1 MFEHFDKAYC
11 INLASRED
19 RLQRVQKEF
28 KEKGLSK
35 FFERF
40 PAVNFRKYDIASEY
54 DGTIGPYHVV
64 PNAGC
69 LASHR
74 EIVKKANEEGLENVL
89 VFEDDVQFTAELK
102 GLTAS
107 VEDLKKQNWGL
118 FYLGATIE
126 EKMVAV
132 TERLFQTSC
141 AKATHAV
148 AYNHTVYGDILRLV
162 PEDPEE
168 LLKFISKHTAVD
180 NFLIKEIQSKHN
192 TFICNPMVAVQGR
205 SFSDIVQMNI
215 DYSHDQMRL
224 FQENT
229 PEAYFVEN
237 HR

>member
-1 MFEHFDKAYC
+1 MLDYFESVYC
-11 INLASRED
+11 INLAARED
-19 RLQRVQKEF
+19 RLQRVQEEF
-28 KEKGLSK
+28 GDKGLSK
-35 FFERF
+35 FFNRF
-40 PAVNFRKYDIASEY
+40 KAINLRRYEVASKYDRA
-54 DGTIGPYHVV
+54 IGPYHVV

-74 EIVKKANEEGLENVL
+74 AIIKEANEKGLRSVL
-89 VFEDDVQFTAELK
+89 VFEDDVQFTDDLSEL
-102 GLTAS
+102 TPS
-107 VEDLKKQNWGL
+107 IEDLNKQNWGL

-126 EKMVAV
+126 EKMTAV
-132 TERLFQTSC
+132 TERLFQTSA
-141 AKATHAV
+141 AKATHAI
-148 AYNHTVYGDILRLV
+148 AYNHTVYGDMLRLI
-162 PEDPEE
+162 PEEPEE
-168 LLKFISKHTAVD
+168 LLQFTVEYTAVD

-215 DYSHDQMRL
+215 DYSQDQMRL